1 MGTGRW
7 GGLKVFGGAGGL
19 GEVGREVVRGRDVGL
34 RRSLR
39 IIKIWYLRTSPFTA
53 LIITLYMM
61 YIFIVQFYA
70 MQFIYMMLHNILLL

>member
-39 IIKIWYLRTSPFTA
+39 IIKRWYLRTSPFTA